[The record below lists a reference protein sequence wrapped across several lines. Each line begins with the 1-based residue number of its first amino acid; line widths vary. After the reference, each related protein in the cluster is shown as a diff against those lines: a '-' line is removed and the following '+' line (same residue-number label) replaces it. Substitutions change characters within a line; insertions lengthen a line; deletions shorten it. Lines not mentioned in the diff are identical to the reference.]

1 MENLE
6 TKTKLYGMMK
16 YAVKFEMITVIKKND
31 IVEITESLENNY
43 TIETSSG
50 NIHLVPKN
58 FIDIIPQISQN

>member
-31 IVEITESLENNY
+31 IVEITETLEDNY

-50 NIHLVPKN
+50 NMHLVPKN

>member
-16 YAVKFEMITVIKKND
+16 YAVKFEMITVIQKND

-43 TIETSSG
+43 TIETSTG
-50 NIHLVPKN
+50 NMHLVPKN